1 MVSKSQVINSNL
13 ASTIHLTFKLNISHV
28 ESQVLKI
35 SLSPSVKIFIQLLN
49 MTLNSKESNRKLLID
64 IVTLE

>member
-13 ASTIHLTFKLNISHV
+13 ASTIHLTFKLNIFHV

>member
-1 MVSKSQVINSNL
+1 MILKSQVISLNFD
-13 ASTIHLTFKLNISHV
+13 STIYLTFNLNIFHV
-28 ESQVLKI
+28 KLQLLKM

-64 IVTLE
+64 NVMLH

>member
-13 ASTIHLTFKLNISHV
+13 ASTIQLTFKLNISHV

-35 SLSPSVKIFIQLLN
+35 SLIPSVKIFIQLLN

>member
-1 MVSKSQVINSNL
+1 MVLKSQIISSNFD
-13 ASTIHLTFKLNISHV
+13 STIHLTFKLNISHV

-35 SLSPSVKIFIQLLN
+35 SLIPSVKIFIQLLN

>member
-13 ASTIHLTFKLNISHV
+13 DSTIHLTFKLNISHV
-28 ESQVLKI
+28 ESQVLKM

-64 IVTLE
+64 IVMLH